1 MITTVPTDCLIPYSP
16 RVILGSRSPRRKELL
31 GSVVGSDQLVIKPP
45 LSPDEP
51 GFADLRFETEI
62 EHRLLDVVQL
72 KHDDIC
78 RQISSEALT
87 ESQSDSES
95 PAPFLVVADTIVV
108 SGNGNGQ
115 RIVLGQPEPHRWQ
128 DDVRDWL
135 RHRLSNQTHEV
146 WTGVLVSQLGQTSTC
161 IVKSA
166 VTFCEIDNE
175 LIEWYISTRESLGK
189 AGGYAIQ
196 GFAGAFVTQLQ
207 GSLTNVI
214 GLPVLE
220 TRQALINLG
229 WKSSP

>member
-1 MITTVPTDCLIPYSP
+1 MITAVSDDHNIQNSP

-31 GSVVGSDQLVIKPP
+31 GSIVGHDQLVIKPP
-45 LSPDEP
+45 VTPEEP
-51 GFADLRFETEI
+51 GFLGLHQETEI
-62 EHRLLDVVQL
+62 EHRLLDIVQL
-72 KHDDIC
+72 KHTDVC
-78 RQISSEALT
+78 QQIAADTSNEVFASV
-87 ESQSDSES
+87 DS
-95 PAPFLVVADTIVV
+95 APFVVVADTIVV
-108 SGNGNGQ
+108 ADINREQ
-115 RIVLGQPEPHRWQ
+115 RVVLGQPELDRWQ
-128 DDVRDWL
+128 DDVREWL

-146 WTGVLVSQLGQTSTC
+146 WTGVTVSQLDQTSTC

-166 VTFCEIDNE
+166 VTFCEINDE

-196 GFAGAFVTQLQ
+196 GFAAAFVTQLR

-214 GLPVLE
+214 GLPVME

>member
-1 MITTVPTDCLIPYSP
+1 MITTVPTDYFIPNSP

-51 GFADLRFETEI
+51 GFADLRLETEI

-87 ESQSDSES
+87 EAQSDSES
-95 PAPFLVVADTIVV
+95 SAPFLIVADTIVV
-108 SGNGNGQ
+108 SGMGNGQ
-115 RIVLGQPEPHRWQ
+115 RMVLGQPEPHRWQ

-135 RHRLSNQTHEV
+135 RYRLSDQTHEV
-146 WTGVLVSQLGQTSTC
+146 WTGVRVSQLDQNVTC
-161 IVKSA
+161 IVKST
-166 VTFCEIDNE
+166 VTFCELNNE

-196 GFAGAFVTQLQ
+196 GFAAAFVTQLR

-220 TRQALINLG
+220 TRQALLDLG
-229 WKSSP
+229 WKSE

>member
-1 MITTVPTDCLIPYSP
+1 MITAVSHDHNIQNSP

-31 GSVVGSDQLVIKPP
+31 GSIVGQDQLVIKRPIT
-45 LSPDEP
+45 SEEPD
-51 GFADLRFETEI
+51 FLDLHQETEI
-62 EHRLLDVVQL
+62 EHRLLDIVQL
-72 KHDDIC
+72 KH
-78 RQISSEALT
+78 
-87 ESQSDSES
+87 SDVCQQVAAETSNAVFAS
-95 PAPFLVVADTIVV
+95 IDSAPFVVVADTIVIAEINREKRV
-108 SGNGNGQ
+108 
-115 RIVLGQPEPHRWQ
+115 VLGQPEPDQWQ
-128 DDVRDWL
+128 DDVREWL

-146 WTGVLVSQLGQTSTC
+146 WTGVTVSQRDQTSTC

-166 VTFCEIDNE
+166 VTFCEIDDE

-196 GFAGAFVTQLQ
+196 GFAAAFVTQLR

-214 GLPVLE
+214 GLPVME

>member
-1 MITTVPTDCLIPYSP
+1 MITTVPTDYFIPNSP

-51 GFADLRFETEI
+51 GFADLRLETEI

-87 ESQSDSES
+87 EAQSDSES
-95 PAPFLVVADTIVV
+95 SAPFLIVADTIVV
-108 SGNGNGQ
+108 SGMGNGQ
-115 RIVLGQPEPHRWQ
+115 RMVLGQPEPHRWQ

-135 RHRLSNQTHEV
+135 RYRLSDQTHEV
-146 WTGVLVSQLGQTSTC
+146 WTGVRVSQLDQNVTC

-166 VTFCEIDNE
+166 VTFCELNNE

-196 GFAGAFVTQLQ
+196 GFAAAFVTQLR

-220 TRQALINLG
+220 TRQALLDLG
-229 WKSSP
+229 WKSE

>member
-1 MITTVPTDCLIPYSP
+1 MITAVSHDQTTNNSP

-31 GSVVGSDQLVIKPP
+31 GSVVGFDQLVIKPP

-51 GFADLRFETEI
+51 GFADLHFETDI
-62 EHRLLDVVQL
+62 EHRLLDVIQL

-78 RQISSEALT
+78 RQISTEALT
-87 ESQSDSES
+87 ESQTDAES
-95 PAPFLVVADTIVV
+95 PAPFVVVADTIVV

-115 RIVLGQPEPHRWQ
+115 RTVLGQPEPHRWQ

-135 RHRLSNQTHEV
+135 RHRLSDQTHEV
-146 WTGVLVSQLGQTSTC
+146 WTGVRVSQLGQTSIC

-166 VTFCEIDNE
+166 VTFCEINEE

-196 GFAGAFVTQLQ
+196 GFAGAFVTQLR

-220 TRQALINLG
+220 TRQALNNLG

>member
-1 MITTVPTDCLIPYSP
+1 MITAVSHDHNIQNSP

-31 GSVVGSDQLVIKPP
+31 GSIVGQDQLVIKPP
-45 LSPDEP
+45 ITPEEP
-51 GFADLRFETEI
+51 GFLDLHQETEI
-62 EHRLLDVVQL
+62 EHRLLDIVQL
-72 KHDDIC
+72 KHGDVC
-78 RQISSEALT
+78 QQIAAETSNEVFASV
-87 ESQSDSES
+87 DS
-95 PAPFLVVADTIVV
+95 APFVVVADTIVV
-108 SGNGNGQ
+108 AEIN
-115 RIVLGQPEPHRWQ
+115 REKRVVLGQPEPDRWQ

-146 WTGVLVSQLGQTSTC
+146 WTGVTVSQLGQTSTC

-166 VTFCEIDNE
+166 VTFCEINEE

-196 GFAGAFVTQLQ
+196 GFAAAFVTQLR

-214 GLPVLE
+214 GLPVME

>member
-1 MITTVPTDCLIPYSP
+1 MITTVPSDNLAPDSP

-45 LSPDEP
+45 LSPEEP

-72 KHDDIC
+72 KYDDIS

-108 SGNGNGQ
+108 SGNGNDQ
-115 RIVLGQPEPHRWQ
+115 RMVLGQPEPHRWQ

-135 RHRLSNQTHEV
+135 RYHLSGQTHEV
-146 WTGVLVSQLGQTSTC
+146 WTAVRVSQLDQNVTC

-196 GFAGAFVTQLQ
+196 GFAAAFVTQLR

-220 TRQALINLG
+220 TRQSLLDLG
-229 WKSSP
+229 WKSE

>member
-1 MITTVPTDCLIPYSP
+1 MITAVSDDHNIQNSP

-31 GSVVGSDQLVIKPP
+31 GSIVGPDQLVIRPP
-45 LSPDEP
+45 VTPEEP
-51 GFADLRFETEI
+51 GFLGLHQETEI
-62 EHRLLDVVQL
+62 EHRLLDIVQL
-72 KHDDIC
+72 KHSDVC
-78 RQISSEALT
+78 QQIAAETSNEVFTSVDSS
-87 ESQSDSES
+87 
-95 PAPFLVVADTIVV
+95 APFVVVADTIVV
-108 SGNGNGQ
+108 AELNREQ
-115 RIVLGQPEPHRWQ
+115 RAVLGQPEPDRWQ
-128 DDVRDWL
+128 DDVREWL

-166 VTFCEIDNE
+166 VTFCEINDE

-196 GFAGAFVTQLQ
+196 GLAAAFVTQLR

-214 GLPVLE
+214 GLPVME